1 METPENNS
9 DFSTEQ
15 EKNQELPS
23 KLEPEVDFE
32 KRFKDTQ
39 ASFTKARQ
47 ENAVL
52 KAKVQKYEEM
62 LTATPQLTAEQ
73 AAELEELKFSDPDK
87 WYAKKKELEN
97 YAFSAIKTEVDGATE
112 MARRQQVFADFM
124 QANPGVVINDDIIK
138 YDIPRR
144 ITAKLDSGE
153 ITFEDF
159 LTEAVNYLTAP
170 KTVKTEKVTK
180 QPDLSKVGGDDTPLD
195 TSGSQAEIPYKQTLF

>member
-15 EKNQELPS
+15 EKEQVLPS

-52 KAKVQKYEEM
+52 KAKVHKYEEM
-62 LTATPQLTAEQ
+62 LTASPQLTPEQ

-87 WYAKKKELEN
+87 WYAKKSELEN
-97 YAFSAIKTEVDGATE
+97 SAFNAIKTEVDSATE
-112 MARRQQVFADFM
+112 IARRQQVFADFM
-124 QANPGVVINDDIIK
+124 QDNPDVVINDEVIK

-153 ITFEDF
+153 ITFEEF
-159 LTEAVNYLTAP
+159 LTEAVNYLKAP
-170 KTVKTEKVTK
+170 KTVKTEKVAK